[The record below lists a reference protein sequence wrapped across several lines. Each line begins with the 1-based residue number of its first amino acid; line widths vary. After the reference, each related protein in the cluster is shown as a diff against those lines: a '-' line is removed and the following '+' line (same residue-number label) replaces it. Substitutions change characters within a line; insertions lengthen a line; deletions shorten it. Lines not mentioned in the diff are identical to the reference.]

1 MGTRKK
7 SAETSKT
14 NISSMEERLLGIL
27 KPIAPRRE
35 FVRGLGRHILAGN
48 QGTSVVNQVTEW
60 PVLAALIA
68 GLVSLAIF
76 LAMVARALLTLSEK
90 KRTA

>member
-1 MGTRKK
+1 METQKK
-7 SAETSKT
+7 PTVTSKT
-14 NISSMEERLLGIL
+14 NISSMEELLLGTL

-35 FVRGLGRHILAGN
+35 FIRGLERHILARN
-48 QGTSVVNQVTEW
+48 QGTSVNQVADW

-76 LAMVARALLTLSEK
+76 LAMVARALLSLSEK
-90 KRTA
+90 KRAA